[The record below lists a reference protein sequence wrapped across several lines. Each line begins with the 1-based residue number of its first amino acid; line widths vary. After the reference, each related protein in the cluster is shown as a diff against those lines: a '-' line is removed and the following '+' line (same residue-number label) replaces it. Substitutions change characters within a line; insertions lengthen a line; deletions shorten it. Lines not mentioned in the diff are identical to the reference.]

1 MSIPNKV
8 LDALSASGLLGA
20 DILAAVSGG
29 VNVLK
34 EAADLHGGRLEI
46 AHVDHGLRPCSG
58 EDAAFCEAL
67 ARKLDAPFHALT
79 LKLSDF
85 RNSKPSQAEARRLRR
100 EFFLKIMTE
109 RRLSAT
115 ALGHNLDDQIE
126 TVLFRLIRGTGPR
139 GAAGM
144 AVWSP
149 PWLRPLLDVR
159 RVEIEAL
166 AGSRGWK
173 NREDPTNKKNKY
185 TRNKIRLDLMPAIRA
200 IHGSPEKSIA
210 RFVRLAA
217 DDDQCLSEEA
227 HRKIRALAAKE
238 PEGYRISA
246 DKLSALHPALR
257 RRIYLALWQ
266 AVGCDVS
273 ALEMKHVETIEKLL
287 EKGSAHRT
295 APLPGPG
302 AFVRSYGDLW
312 VLKPGSVWL
321 RPVNA
326 HISQQG
332 RHSMGGLDF
341 DLVWSPSPSRVE
353 ACIEIPDGRGSEGLW
368 VRSWAPGDKIAL
380 GSGRTKKVKDLLMEA
395 KIPKWRRSRA
405 VLVGDDAGQLGLI
418 ALEFA
423 FGVHASGK
431 TRICAEATS
440 CDGL

>member
-1 MSIPNKV
+1 
-8 LDALSASGLLGA
+8 
-20 DILAAVSGG
+20 
-29 VNVLK
+29 
-34 EAADLHGGRLEI
+34 
-46 AHVDHGLRPCSG
+46 
-58 EDAAFCEAL
+58 
-67 ARKLDAPFHALT
+67 
-79 LKLSDF
+79 
-85 RNSKPSQAEARRLRR
+85 
-100 EFFLKIMTE
+100 
-109 RRLSAT
+109 
-115 ALGHNLDDQIE
+115 
-126 TVLFRLIRGTGPR
+126 
-139 GAAGM
+139 
-144 AVWSP
+144 
-149 PWLRPLLDVR
+149 
-159 RVEIEAL
+159 
-166 AGSRGWK
+166 
-173 NREDPTNKKNKY
+173 
-185 TRNKIRLDLMPAIRA
+185 MPAIRA